1 MVQTELGQREFTVGL
16 VLREPADALSS
27 RYMTAFAT
35 LEAIKAGDSTDKLIW
50 AVEFVS
56 LDFFLSCSHYQ
67 LVHKLQLSDG
77 LGTQSWVGLRE

>member
-56 LDFFLSCSHYQ
+56 LDFFYPAHITSLSINYSY
-67 LVHKLQLSDG
+67 LMV
-77 LGTQSWVGLRE
+77 